1 MIKFP
6 SLQTLS
12 LVLLL
17 SIPVTSTL
25 ANEGTIAFVGAR
37 IIDGTGAEALENAV
51 LIIHNGRVRAV
62 GSQQAVTIPADAQR
76 IDVTGKTIMPGMIN
90 THGHVGDV
98 MGLEGGH
105 YTRENLLRQLQLY
118 ARYGVT
124 TVNSLGGDEA
134 EGFALRDTQNDI
146 TLDRARIFVAG
157 AVISGNSV
165 EEVRS
170 AVNRTADLG
179 ANYIKTRVDDN
190 LGSTPKPSSEIF
202 SAIIDQAHSRRL
214 PVAVHLYYLEDAKA
228 VLHAGADLIAHSIRD
243 LPVDQELI
251 ALIKA
256 RNVCYIPTLTRE
268 ISTFIY
274 ESEPDFFSDPFFLKA
289 ADPAVLEQL
298 RSPERQTRMRDSN
311 SAQQYKVALQVAM
324 ENIAILND
332 AGVAVVMGTDSGP
345 AARFQGY
352 FEHMELWLM
361 VQAGMSPAQAIH
373 AATGKAADCMNMSDL
388 GTLQPGNWGDFIVL
402 GANPLDNIENTR
414 SIESVWIAGNR
425 VATP

>member
-1 MIKFP
+1 MFKIQ
-6 SLQTLS
+6 SLPALP
-12 LVLLL
+12 LVLFLL
-17 SIPVTSTL
+17 MPAIGAL

-157 AVISGNSV
+157 AVIGGNSV

-190 LGSTPKPSSEIF
+190 LGSTAKPSSEIF

-243 LPVDQELI
+243 LPVDQDLI

-298 RSPERQTRMRDSN
+298 RSSERQTRMRDSN

-361 VQAGMSPAQAIH
+361 VQAGMSPAQAVH
-373 AATGKAADCMNMSDL
+373 AATGKAAECMNMSDL